1 MKKFLLYII
10 LFAGVILSGCKKNES
25 PIFDDVD
32 KRLGEALAADQ
43 SQLTTPANG
52 WKATIFPKG
61 GKGFSFYFKFDKEGK
76 VKMLSDFDAST
87 ASAIKESTYRLKALQ
102 FPTLIFDTY
111 NSIHL
116 LSDPNPAVN
125 GGTAGKGLTS
135 DFEFGFTGD
144 ANPDTLKLEGIIN
157 ENILK
162 MVKLSADEEQAIIGG
177 GLNTMRTKTV
187 AFLAGKFPYVMLDN
201 KQVPVS
207 IGVSTKS
214 LNIGGL
220 DNAFAF
226 AIDGLEIKN
235 PIIYGTHVFKKVFW
249 DATDSYFYLLEGTT
263 KYKVVAS
270 TVPLILD
277 KTPALH
283 TLLGTRYTSMKISP
297 AVLPDLSADFVARY
311 NAAVSSLTL
320 IQGLRLD
327 YMTLLFTGNNQMI
340 LRVRFLPAGT
350 STTTFYD
357 GDFYF
362 NMAVNDA
369 GVAQLTGIPAPVT
382 GTTVSNGEA
391 IRPALTPFINYLNT
405 NAFKIAYIA
414 AAAPSGS
421 TVGGFL
427 SQTNPNSYF
436 YGVLAQ

>member
-1 MKKFLLYII
+1 MKRFLLYIV
-10 LFAGVILSGCKKNES
+10 LLSAGFITGCKKDEN
-25 PIFDDVD
+25 PILDDPDQRVAA
-32 KRLGEALAADQ
+32 ALVEHQAELLSAE
-43 SQLTTPANG
+43 NG
-52 WKATIFPKG
+52 WKGTIYPKL

-76 VKMLSDFDAST
+76 VKMLSDFNTTT
-87 ASAIKESTYRLKALQ
+87 AVTLQESTYRLKALQ
-102 FPTLIFDTY
+102 FPTLMFDTY
-111 NSIHL
+111 NYIHL
-116 LSDPNPAVN
+116 PADPNGSIS
-125 GGTAGKGLTS
+125 GGTNGKGLTS
-135 DFEFGFTGD
+135 DFEFAFDGIIG
-144 ANPDTLKLEGIIN
+144 DTLKMRGIVN
-157 ENILK
+157 GNLMN
-162 MVKLSADEEQAIIGG
+162 MVKLSGLEEQAIIGG

-214 LNIGGL
+214 FNIGGV

-226 AIDGLEIKN
+226 AIDGLELKN
-235 PIIYGTHVFKKVFW
+235 PIVYGAHVFKKVLW

-263 KYKVVAS
+263 KFKVVAS

-283 TLLGTRYTSMKISP
+283 TLLGTRFTSMKISP
-297 AVLPDLSADFVARY
+297 AVLPDLSADFLTRY
-311 NAAVSSLTL
+311 NAVATSLPA

-340 LRVRFLPAGT
+340 LRVRFLPAAT
-350 STTTFYD
+350 NSTTFYD

-369 GVAQLTGIPAPVT
+369 GVAQLTGIPAPVS

-405 NAFKIAYIA
+405 NAFKVAYIG

-427 SQTNPNSYF
+427 SETNPNSYF